1 MNTLLL
7 TDRELLAEAVGVG
20 AAQRA
25 LDVRRAAVAGELASR
40 DDMVCLAGHKRASL
54 MLAELWGI
62 SSAEAQRLV
71 DVGVA
76 TPARVA
82 IDGSPLPARFELIAA
97 ALPQMG
103 VEKAAVAV
111 RELTRANC
119 SFEARLE
126 GERVLVERA
135 QAFMVADFGVLVK
148 QVRNRLDQDGPV
160 PRDARQHR
168 NRLLRFIALPDGMT
182 KVVWEMTP
190 VTAGLVRAGIDAI
203 VSSQLRHGRE
213 EGVEHDEGLE
223 EERSFEQLRADAAEQ
238 IFRHVATCGHAG
250 GDLPSITMVI
260 RMTREELVTGAGF
273 ASIDGVNETISAT
286 TARHLAAE
294 AEFIPMVLD
303 GHSMPLD
310 YGHPRRLFSRAHK
323 LAFIQRDDGCAWA
336 GCSSPPAYGEGHH
349 LRWWSHGGPTDITNG
364 VMLCAFHH
372 HRIHNDGW
380 EIVMRDHVPYVIPPP
395 WVDPDRVPRR
405 GGRVRLDAAA

>member
-1 MNTLLL
+1 M
-7 TDRELLAEAVGVG
+7 
-20 AAQRA
+20 
-25 LDVRRAAVAGELASR
+25 
-40 DDMVCLAGHKRASL
+40 
-54 MLAELWGI
+54 
-62 SSAEAQRLV
+62 
-71 DVGVA
+71 
-76 TPARVA
+76 
-82 IDGSPLPARFELIAA
+82 PARFELIAA

-135 QAFMVADFGVLVK
+135 PAFTVADFGVLAK
-148 QVRNRLDQDGPV
+148 QVRNRLDQDGAM
-160 PRDARQHR
+160 PRDARQHQ

-203 VSSQLRHGRE
+203 VSSQLRQGRE
-213 EGVEHDEGLE
+213 EGVEHDEGVD

-250 GDLPSITMVI
+250 GDLPAITMVI

-273 ASIDGVNETISAT
+273 ASIDGVNETISTT

-310 YGHPRRLFSRAHK
+310 YGHPRRLFSRAQK

-349 LRWWSHGGPTDITNG
+349 LRWWSHGGPTDIANG

-395 WVDPDRVPRR
+395 WVDPDRTPRW
-405 GGRVRLDAAA
+405 GGRVRPDAAA

>member
-1 MNTLLL
+1 MNLPLL
-7 TDRELLAEAVGVG
+7 TDRDLLVAASRVG
-20 AAQRA
+20 AEHRA
-25 LDVRRAAVAGELASR
+25 LEVRRAAVAGELASR
-40 DDMVCLAGHKRASL
+40 PEMVQLAGHARPAL

-62 SSAEAQRLV
+62 STAEAHRLV
-71 DVGVA
+71 EVGLA
-76 TPARVA
+76 TRARVA
-82 IDGSPLPARFELIAA
+82 IDGSPLPARFELVGAVLLDI
-97 ALPQMG
+97 G
-103 VEKAAVAV
+103 VEKAAIVV

-119 SFEARLE
+119 SFDARAE
-126 GERVLVERA
+126 GERALVERA
-135 QAFMVADFGVLVK
+135 AGFTVPDFAVLARE
-148 QVRNRLDQDGPV
+148 VRNRLDQDGAM
-160 PRDARQHR
+160 PRDAQHQQ
-168 NRLLRFIALPDGMT
+168 NRLLKFTVLPDGMT

-203 VSSQLRHGRE
+203 VSSQLRQGR
-213 EGVEHDEGLE
+213 DEGIE

-238 IFRHVATCGHAG
+238 IFHHAATCGHAG
-250 GDLPSITMVI
+250 GELPAITMVI

-303 GHSMPLD
+303 GAGMPLD
-310 YGHPRRLFSRAHK
+310 YGRARRLFGRTQR
-323 LAFIQRDDGCAWA
+323 LVMIERDDGCAWA
-336 GCSSPPAYGEGHH
+336 GCSSPPAYGEAHH
-349 LRWWSHGGPTDITNG
+349 LRWWSQGGPTDLSNG